1 MLQSNRIHILF
12 LCGAVVACSGQSDDS
27 EIRVARVGDNMLY
40 LSEIEEFV
48 PEGISYSD
56 SILIAE
62 DFVRKWIEREL
73 LIKKAEENLTPE
85 QLDVSEE
92 IADYRNSLIIYKYK
106 NQMVAQK
113 MDTIVRD
120 AEIEE
125 YYSQHAENFHL
136 THTIVKAAFVKIP
149 EEVADPELLKLYCM
163 NSSDEDFRDL
173 KEYSLQYAKS
183 FDTFNDTWVDF
194 RRVIINLPDLP
205 EDPEKFLTGNK
216 ILEIRDSAFYYVVCI
231 RDYKLAGEPAPVE
244 YLKGQI
250 KGLILNRR
258 KMEFLK
264 KIEQDIYTE
273 GLRSHK
279 FNIYDRKKQP

>member
-1 MLQSNRIHILF
+1 MLQSNRIHIIF
-12 LCGAVVACSGQSDDS
+12 LCWAVVACTGQSDDS
-27 EIRVARVGDNMLY
+27 DIRVARVGDKMLY
-40 LSEIEEFV
+40 LSEVEEFV
-48 PEGISYSD
+48 PEEISHSD

-92 IADYRNSLIIYKYK
+92 IANYRNSLIIYKYK

-113 MDTIVRD
+113 MDTTVRD
-120 AEIEE
+120 VEIEE
-125 YYSQHAENFHL
+125 YYTQHAENFNL
-136 THTIVKAAFVKIP
+136 THNIVKAAFVKIP
-149 EEVADPELLKLYCM
+149 EEVADPELLKLYCT

-194 RRVIINLPDLP
+194 SRVVRNLPDVP
-205 EDPEKFLTGNK
+205 EDQEEFLTGNK
-216 ILEIRDSAFYYVVCI
+216 ILETRDTAFYYLVCI
-231 RDYKLAGEPAPVE
+231 RNYKLAGEPAPVE
-244 YLKGQI
+244 YVREQI
-250 KGLILNRR
+250 KDLILNRR
-258 KMEFLK
+258 KLEFLK
-264 KIEQDIYTE
+264 KIERDIYTE

-279 FNIYDRKKQP
+279 FNIYDSKK